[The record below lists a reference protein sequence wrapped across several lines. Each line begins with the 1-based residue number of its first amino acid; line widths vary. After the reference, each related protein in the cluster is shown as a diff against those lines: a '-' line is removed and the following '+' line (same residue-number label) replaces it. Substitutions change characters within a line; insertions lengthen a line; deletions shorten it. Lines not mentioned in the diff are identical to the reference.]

1 MENTSEKKNICV
13 GLLAHVD
20 AGKTT
25 LAERILFL
33 TGSVRKLGRV
43 DHQDAFLDTDDM
55 ERARG
60 ITIFSKEAR
69 FSLGEFDVALLDT
82 PGHVDFSA
90 EMERTLQVLDYA
102 VLVIS
107 GADGV
112 QGHVE
117 TLWRLLKRYGI
128 PVFLFIN
135 KMDQDGVRE
144 DLLMEQLQKRLDGRC
159 VRFCSG
165 EREEAGSE
173 AVSGGYEK
181 GREKGDWRCTAPA
194 SLWED
199 LAMCDET
206 LLERYLEGE
215 AITPEDI
222 AELIAQRRVFPCCFG
237 SALKGFGVIGLL
249 SLMEEGMKE
258 KRYPGQFGARVYKI
272 SRDPAGNRLTHL
284 KVTGGRLYVKMPL
297 SDRQEGTQQ
306 PREGMWEEK
315 ADQLRLYSGD
325 SFQAVSEVPAGT
337 VCAVTGLTK
346 TFAGQGLGRETEPV
360 LPLLEPVL
368 TYRIGLPDDCDVHS
382 MYLKLKQLE
391 EEEPELSICWE
402 EATGEIQAR
411 VMGDVQT
418 EILKDQ
424 IRRRFGISVSFENG
438 SIVYRETIA
447 APVEGVGH
455 FEPLRHYAEVHL
467 LLEPAERGT
476 GLSFATACSEDVLDA
491 NWQRLV
497 LTHLE
502 EKRHKGVLI
511 GAEITDM
518 KITLLTGRAHLKHT
532 EGGDFRQA
540 TYRAL
545 RQGLRR
551 AESVLLEPVYAFSLE
566 VPAEYVGRAM
576 SDVQRM
582 QGHFDPPEIA
592 GEYAVL
598 VGTVPVSEMGNYQRE
613 VTAYTRGRGRLMCV
627 LKGYEPCHNARAV
640 VEAAGYDPDGDTE
653 NPCGSVF
660 CAHGAGFVVPWD
672 QVEDYMHLEKCYLP
686 EEKREEGQEAVG
698 LKPIS
703 LRKEPAERI
712 VTQEEI
718 DEIFARIYPSGNGK
732 RETRGYARKR
742 VADGPARREP
752 SARTVGE
759 GRKPDP
765 DRRDSQAE
773 RYLLVDGYNII
784 FAWDDLRQLARENI
798 ESARGRLM
806 DVLCDYQGFHR
817 CTVILVFDAYRV
829 EGGQGSVQ
837 KYHNIHVVYTKEA
850 ETADQYIE
858 KTVHKIGRKNQVT
871 VATSDALEQVI
882 IYGQGARRMSARELM
897 EEVEQTRQ
905 QVREAWEK
913 KRESDRNYLFDHADE
928 NLVRWAE
935 GMRLG
940 KDSGDGGGSGSGMG

>member
-1 MENTSEKKNICV
+1 
-13 GLLAHVD
+13 
-20 AGKTT
+20 
-25 LAERILFL
+25 
-33 TGSVRKLGRV
+33 
-43 DHQDAFLDTDDM
+43 
-55 ERARG
+55 
-60 ITIFSKEAR
+60 
-69 FSLGEFDVALLDT
+69 
-82 PGHVDFSA
+82 
-90 EMERTLQVLDYA
+90 
-102 VLVIS
+102 
-107 GADGV
+107 
-112 QGHVE
+112 
-117 TLWRLLKRYGI
+117 
-128 PVFLFIN
+128 
-135 KMDQDGVRE
+135 
-144 DLLMEQLQKRLDGRC
+144 
-159 VRFCSG
+159 
-165 EREEAGSE
+165 
-173 AVSGGYEK
+173 
-181 GREKGDWRCTAPA
+181 
-194 SLWED
+194 
-199 LAMCDET
+199 
-206 LLERYLEGE
+206 
-215 AITPEDI
+215 
-222 AELIAQRRVFPCCFG
+222 
-237 SALKGFGVIGLL
+237 
-249 SLMEEGMKE
+249 
-258 KRYPGQFGARVYKI
+258 
-272 SRDPAGNRLTHL
+272 
-284 KVTGGRLYVKMPL
+284 
-297 SDRQEGTQQ
+297 
-306 PREGMWEEK
+306 
-315 ADQLRLYSGD
+315 
-325 SFQAVSEVPAGT
+325 
-337 VCAVTGLTK
+337 
-346 TFAGQGLGRETEPV
+346 
-360 LPLLEPVL
+360 
-368 TYRIGLPDDCDVHS
+368 
-382 MYLKLKQLE
+382 
-391 EEEPELSICWE
+391 
-402 EATGEIQAR
+402 
-411 VMGDVQT
+411 
-418 EILKDQ
+418 
-424 IRRRFGISVSFENG
+424 
-438 SIVYRETIA
+438 
-447 APVEGVGH
+447 
-455 FEPLRHYAEVHL
+455 
-467 LLEPAERGT
+467 
-476 GLSFATACSEDVLDA
+476 
-491 NWQRLV
+491 
-497 LTHLE
+497 
-502 EKRHKGVLI
+502 
-511 GAEITDM
+511 
-518 KITLLTGRAHLKHT
+518 
-532 EGGDFRQA
+532 
-540 TYRAL
+540 
-545 RQGLRR
+545 
-551 AESVLLEPVYAFSLE
+551 
-566 VPAEYVGRAM
+566 M

-703 LRKEPAERI
+703 LRKEPTERI

-940 KDSGDGGGSGSGMG
+940 NDSGDGGGSGSGMG